1 MCRHI
6 RCDKLQNINNLT
18 MIISVTL
25 YVIVILISR
34 GHLANGAETNVAK
47 TSDRLIS
54 PLCVDNEVHPKIFR

>member
-6 RCDKLQNINNLT
+6 RCDKLQNINEIT

-25 YVIVILISR
+25 YVIVISVSR

-47 TSDRLIS
+47 TSERLIS